1 MAEEKQEG
9 FNVLFLL
16 HFYDGEKF
24 IGQKPMWIEFAD
36 GRMLGTLLG
45 LLAKGIHEDDFHGT
59 EEYPT
64 ESKGFRTLRGIL
76 AEVYC
81 NPFDLMIRKKGPK
94 LLGG

>member
-1 MAEEKQEG
+1 
-9 FNVLFLL
+9 
-16 HFYDGEKF
+16 
-24 IGQKPMWIEFAD
+24 
-36 GRMLGTLLG
+36 
-45 LLAKGIHEDDFHGT
+45 EDDFHGT

-94 LLGG
+94 LLGGHSQMTKLEIATSVRVMQWEFDTTIKKPFFTPI